1 MNLFNLAAALTLNAD
16 DYNKGLTDAEKSA
29 SSFGSRLKSGLGTAA
44 KVGAAA
50 ITAVASG
57 ATALVG
63 SFSKGIK
70 ETAAMGDQV
79 DKMSQK
85 LGLSA
90 EAYQEWDYV
99 LELAGTDINSMSTG
113 LKTLTNKL
121 DDAKNGSETAQE
133 MFAKLGI
140 SMEDL
145 STMSREDVF
154 AAAITGF
161 QGMADSTERAALAN
175 DLFGKSGQELT
186 PLFNTSVKQTN
197 ELRKAAHDLGFVMS
211 DENVKAAAAYQDSLT
226 TLQNTMGGLK
236 RSFTEEFLPAV
247 TTVMDGLTLIMSGD
261 TEGGVGQITAGI
273 DTIIN
278 TLTEKIPEFI
288 GIGTQIID
296 GLVSSITENLPQLI
310 EKGADLIL
318 NGIIPGI
325 IQHLPEIV
333 AAAVQIV
340 SQLAQSIGQTLPTLI
355 PAAVSMI
362 LEIIDTLTK
371 PENIG
376 LLIDGAIAL
385 IIGLADGLIKSLP
398 QLIERVPEI
407 VINLVQAIIQNAPKL
422 IEAAGELLGKLVQ
435 GLVDGFHK
443 ITEVGKRLVEGLWNG
458 IKDAAGWIWGK
469 IKEFAGGILNKLKDF
484 FGIHSPSTVFRDM
497 IGKNL
502 VYGLGDGIERYGDYA
517 VNAMDSVAD
526 DILDAAEIAPE
537 FSGEWKAA
545 QNGAATGGER
555 AQYNITQNIYAE
567 AMTPSQVMQAA
578 RDAQETAEFLGNP
591 SPAYA

>member
-50 ITAVASG
+50 ITTVAAG
-57 ATALVG
+57 ATALG
-63 SFSKGIK
+63 AAFTKNIA
-70 ETAAMGDQV
+70 ETAEYGDNI

-85 LGLSA
+85 LGISA
-90 EAYQEWDYV
+90 EAFQEWDFI
-99 LELAGTDINSMSTG
+99 LQHSGSSI
-113 LKTLTNKL
+113 
-121 DDAKNGSETAQE
+121 DAMKPAIKALSAAVESGSDAFE
-133 MFAKLGI
+133 KLG
-140 SMEDL
+140 
-145 STMSREDVF
+145 MSQAEVAKMSSEQLF
-154 AAAITGF
+154 KKTVTAL
-161 QGMADSTERAALAN
+161 QGVENETERAALAN
-175 DLFGKSGQELT
+175 KLFGKSGMELGA
-186 PLFNTSVKQTN
+186 LLNTTAEDTEAMREQVH
-197 ELRKAAHDLGFVMS
+197 ELGGVMS
-211 DENVKAAAAYQDSLT
+211 DEAVKAAAAYQDSLQN
-226 TLQNTMGGLK
+226 LQTATDGLK
-236 RSFTEEFLPAV
+236 RGFLEDFLPAV

-261 TEGGVGQITAGI
+261 TEGGVGQITAGV
-273 DTIIN
+273 DTIID
-278 TLTEKIPEFI
+278 TLTEKVPEFVEI
-288 GIGTQIID
+288 GLQIVE
-296 GLVSSITENLPQLI
+296 GLVSSITENLPKLI

-333 AAAVQIV
+333 VAAVQIV
-340 SQLAQSIGQTLPTLI
+340 SQLAQSIGQALPTLI

-371 PENIG
+371 PENVG
-376 LLIDGAIAL
+376 MLIDGAIA
-385 IIGLADGLIKSLP
+385 IILGLAEGLIKSLP

-407 VINLVQAIIQNAPKL
+407 IINLVQAIIENAPKL
-422 IEAAGELLGKLVQ
+422 LEAAWELIKMLVKGLGE
-435 GLVDGFHK
+435 GFQK
-443 ITEVGKRLVEGLWNG
+443 IAEVGKQLVEGLWNG
-458 IKDAAGWIWGK
+458 IKDAAGWVWGK
-469 IKEFAGGILNKLKDF
+469 IKEFAGGILDRLKNF

-537 FSGEWKAA
+537 FNGKWKAA
-545 QNGAATGGER
+545 QNGAETGEAR

-567 AMTPSQVMQAA
+567 AMTPEQAFNA
-578 RDAQETAEFLGNP
+578 SRDAWETAEFLGQA
-591 SPAYA
+591 SPALA